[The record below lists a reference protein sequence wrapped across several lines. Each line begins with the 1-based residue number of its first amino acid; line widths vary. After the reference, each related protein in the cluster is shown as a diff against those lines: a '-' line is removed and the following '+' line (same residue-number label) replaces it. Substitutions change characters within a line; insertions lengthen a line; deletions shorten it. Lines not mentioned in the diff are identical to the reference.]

1 MSVQVENLEKNM
13 AKLTVTVSADKFE
26 KAMQEAY
33 KKQRSRIH
41 IPGFRKGKVPR
52 VMIEKAYGPEVFYDD
67 AANIVINEEYP
78 HAMDE
83 SGLEIVSRPD
93 IEVTQIEKGKEFVFV
108 AEVAVRPEVE
118 LGEYKGVTVTK
129 SEVSVTDEEVDAEI
143 ENTRNMQARTI
154 DVTDRAV
161 LDGDTV
167 VIDFEGF
174 VDGEAFDGGKG
185 ENQSL
190 EIGSHSFIDNFEEQ
204 LIGKNAGDE
213 TEVHVTFPEQY
224 HAKEL
229 AGKPAVFQVKIHAIK
244 AKEVPELNDE
254 FVSDISEFETVDEYK
269 EDVKKKLLK
278 RKEDAAKGAK
288 EDEAI
293 QKIIRASKM
302 DIPEP
307 MIDMQCESMI
317 QEFEGRIS
325 QQGLSLEQYMQFSGS
340 NVERMKE
347 QVRPEAIQRIQTSLV
362 LENIAKEEHVEVTQE
377 EIDAQVEKM
386 ASVYGMPGEKM
397 KEFLSDEDKE
407 NIERNLSIEKAVE
420 IIMANAVEVE
430 KQAEESGEEA
440 AEEKQAE
447 ESSSEEAA
455 E

>member
-13 AKLTVTVSADKFE
+13 AKLTITVSADKFE

-33 KKQRSRIH
+33 KKQKSRIN

-52 VMIEKAYGPEVFYDD
+52 AMIEKAYGPEVFYDD

-78 HAMDE
+78 QAMDE

-93 IEVTQIEKGKEFVFV
+93 IEVTQIEKGSEFIFT
-108 AEVAVRPEVE
+108 AEVAVRPDVV

-129 SEVSVTDEEVDAEI
+129 KEVSVTDEEVDAEL
-143 ENTRNMQARTI
+143 EKTRNMHARTV
-154 DVTDRAV
+154 DVTDRPV
-161 LDGDTV
+161 QDKDTV
-167 VIDFEGF
+167 IIDFEGF
-174 VDGEAFDGGKG
+174 VDGKPFEGGKG
-185 ENQSL
+185 ENHSL

-213 TEVHVTFPEQY
+213 AEVNVTFPEEY

-229 AGKPAVFQVKIHAIK
+229 AGKPALFKVTIHSIK

-254 FVSDISEFETVDEYK
+254 FISDISEFETLDEYR
-269 EDVKKKLLK
+269 EDAKQKLLK

-293 QKIIRASKM
+293 QKIIDASQM

-307 MIDMQCESMI
+307 MIDMQCENMI

-325 QQGLSLEQYMQFSGS
+325 QQGLTLEQYMKFSGAT
-340 NVERMKE
+340 VERMKE
-347 QVRPEAIQRIQTSLV
+347 QMRPEAVQRIQSSLV
-362 LENIAKEEHVEVTQE
+362 LEKIAKTENIVVSEE
-377 EIDAQVEKM
+377 EINEQIEKM
-386 ASVYGMPGEKM
+386 ASMYGMTGEKM
-397 KEFLSDEDKE
+397 KEFLSEEDQE
-407 NIERNLSIEKAVE
+407 GIERNLSVEKAVE
-420 IIMANAVEVE
+420 IIMEHTVEQE
-430 KQAEESGEEA
+430 PQ
-440 AEEKQAE
+440 E
-447 ESSSEEAA
+447 ESSEEQA
-455 E
+455 

>member
-13 AKLTVTVSADKFE
+13 AKLTITVSADKFE

-33 KKQRSRIH
+33 KKQKSRIH

-52 VMIEKAYGPEVFYDD
+52 AMIEKVYGPEVFYDD

-78 HAMDE
+78 QAMDE

-93 IEVTQIEKGKEFVFV
+93 IEVTQIEKGKELIFT
-108 AEVAVRPEVE
+108 AEVAVRPDVV

-129 SEVSVTDEEVDAEI
+129 AEVTITDEEVDAEL

-154 DVTDRAV
+154 EVTDRAV
-161 LDGDTV
+161 QDGDTV
-167 VIDFEGF
+167 IIDFEGF
-174 VDGEAFDGGKG
+174 VDGKPFDGGKG
-185 ENQSL
+185 ENHSL

-204 LIGKNAGDE
+204 LIGKNAGDDV
-213 TEVHVTFPEQY
+213 EVHVTFPEQY
-224 HAKEL
+224 HAQEL
-229 AGKPAVFQVKIHAIK
+229 AGKPAVFQVKIHAVK
-244 AKEVPELNDE
+244 AKEIPELNDE
-254 FVSDISEFETVDEYK
+254 FVSDISEFETLDEYRA
-269 EDVKKKLLK
+269 DVKQKLLK

-293 QKIIRASKM
+293 QKIIDASQM

-325 QQGLSLEQYMQFSGS
+325 QQGLTLNQYMQFSGS
-340 NVERMKE
+340 NINRMKE
-347 QVRPEAIQRIQTSLV
+347 QVRPEAIQRIQSSLV
-362 LENIAKEEHVEVTQE
+362 LEKIAKEENIEVSEE
-377 EIDAQVEKM
+377 EINGQIEKM
-386 ASVYGMPGEKM
+386 AAAYGMPGEKM

-407 NIERNLSIEKAVE
+407 NLERNLAIEKAVD
-420 IIMANAVEVE
+420 IIMKHAVEQE
-430 KQAEESGEEA
+430 PQQKEEGSKEA
-440 AEEKQAE
+440 
-447 ESSSEEAA
+447 
-455 E
+455 

>member
-13 AKLTVTVSADKFE
+13 AKLTITVSADKFE

-33 KKQRSRIH
+33 KKQKSRIH

-52 VMIEKAYGPEVFYDD
+52 AMIEKAYGPEVFYDD

-78 HAMDE
+78 QAMEE
-83 SGLEIVSRPD
+83 SGLEIVSRPN
-93 IEVTQIEKGKEFVFV
+93 IEVTQIEKGNEFIFT
-108 AEVAVRPEVE
+108 AEVAVRPDVV

-129 SEVSVTDEEVDAEI
+129 TEVTITDEEVDAEL
-143 ENTRNMQARTI
+143 ENTRNMQARTV

-161 LDGDTV
+161 QDKDTV
-167 VIDFEGF
+167 IIDFEGF
-174 VDGEAFDGGKG
+174 VDGKPFDGGKG
-185 ENQSL
+185 ENHSL

-204 LIGKNAGDE
+204 LIGKNIEDDV
-213 TEVHVTFPEQY
+213 EVHVTFPEQY
-224 HAKEL
+224 HAQEL
-229 AGKPAVFQVKIHAIK
+229 AGKPAVFKVKLHAIK
-244 AKEVPELNDE
+244 AKEIPELNDE
-254 FVSDISEFETVDEYK
+254 FVSDISEFETLDEYK

-293 QKIIRASKM
+293 QKIIDASQM

-325 QQGLSLEQYMQFSGS
+325 QQGLTLEQYMQLSGS
-340 NVERMKE
+340 NVKRIKE
-347 QVRPEAIQRIQTSLV
+347 QVRPEAIQRIQSSLV
-362 LENIAKEEHVEVTQE
+362 LEKIAKEENVEVSEE
-377 EIDAQVEKM
+377 EINEQIEKM

-407 NIERNLSIEKAVE
+407 NLERNLAIEKAVD
-420 IIMANAVEVE
+420 IIMEHAVEQE
-430 KQAEESGEEA
+430 PEQKEEG
-440 AEEKQAE
+440 
-447 ESSSEEAA
+447 SEEA
-455 E
+455 

>member
-13 AKLTVTVSADKFE
+13 AKLTITVSADKFE

-33 KKQRSRIH
+33 KKQKSRIN

-52 VMIEKAYGPEVFYDD
+52 AMIEKAYGPEVFYDD

-78 HAMDE
+78 QAMDE

-93 IEVTQIEKGKEFVFV
+93 IEVTQIEKGSEFIFT
-108 AEVAVRPEVE
+108 AEVAVRPDVV

-129 SEVSVTDEEVDAEI
+129 KEVSVTDEEVDAEL
-143 ENTRNMQARTI
+143 EKTRNMHARTV
-154 DVTDRAV
+154 DVTDRPV
-161 LDGDTV
+161 QDKDTV
-167 VIDFEGF
+167 IIDFEGF
-174 VDGEAFDGGKG
+174 VDGKPFEGGKG
-185 ENQSL
+185 ENHSL

-213 TEVHVTFPEQY
+213 AEVNVTFPEEY

-229 AGKPAVFQVKIHAIK
+229 AGKPALFKVTIHSIK

-254 FVSDISEFETVDEYK
+254 FISDISEFETLDEYR
-269 EDVKKKLLK
+269 EDAKQKLLK

-293 QKIIRASKM
+293 QKIIDASQM

-307 MIDMQCESMI
+307 MIDMQCENMI

-325 QQGLSLEQYMQFSGS
+325 QQGLTLEQYMQFSGAT
-340 NVERMKE
+340 VERMKE
-347 QVRPEAIQRIQTSLV
+347 QMRPEAVQRIQSSLV
-362 LENIAKEEHVEVTQE
+362 LEKIAKTENIVVSEE
-377 EIDAQVEKM
+377 EINEQIEKM
-386 ASVYGMPGEKM
+386 ASMYGMTGEKM
-397 KEFLSDEDKE
+397 KEFLSEEDQE
-407 NIERNLSIEKAVE
+407 GIERNLSVEKAVE
-420 IIMANAVEVE
+420 IIMEHTVEQE
-430 KQAEESGEEA
+430 PQ
-440 AEEKQAE
+440 E
-447 ESSSEEAA
+447 ESSEEQA
-455 E
+455 

>member
-13 AKLTVTVSADKFE
+13 AKLTITVSADKFE

-33 KKQRSRIH
+33 KKQKSRIH

-52 VMIEKAYGPEVFYDD
+52 AMIEKAYGPEVFYDD

-78 HAMDE
+78 QAMEE
-83 SGLEIVSRPD
+83 SGLEIVSRPN
-93 IEVTQIEKGKEFVFV
+93 IEVTQIEKGNEFIFT
-108 AEVAVRPEVE
+108 AEVAVRPDVV

-129 SEVSVTDEEVDAEI
+129 TEVTITDEEVDAEL
-143 ENTRNMQARTI
+143 ENTRNMQARTV

-161 LDGDTV
+161 QDKDTV
-167 VIDFEGF
+167 IIDFEGF
-174 VDGEAFDGGKG
+174 VDGKPFDGGKG
-185 ENQSL
+185 ENHSL

-204 LIGKNAGDE
+204 LIGKNIEDDV
-213 TEVHVTFPEQY
+213 EVHVTFPEQY
-224 HAKEL
+224 HAQEL
-229 AGKPAVFQVKIHAIK
+229 AGKPAVFKVKLHAIK
-244 AKEVPELNDE
+244 AKEIPELNDE
-254 FVSDISEFETVDEYK
+254 FVSDISEFETLDEYK

-293 QKIIRASKM
+293 QKIIDASQM

-325 QQGLSLEQYMQFSGS
+325 QQGLTLDQYMQLSGS
-340 NVERMKE
+340 NVKRIKE
-347 QVRPEAIQRIQTSLV
+347 QVRPEAIQRIQSSLV
-362 LENIAKEEHVEVTQE
+362 LEKIAKEENVEVSEE
-377 EIDAQVEKM
+377 EINEQIEKM

-407 NIERNLSIEKAVE
+407 NLERNLAIEKAVD
-420 IIMANAVEVE
+420 IIMEHAVEQE
-430 KQAEESGEEA
+430 PEQKEEG
-440 AEEKQAE
+440 
-447 ESSSEEAA
+447 SEEA
-455 E
+455 